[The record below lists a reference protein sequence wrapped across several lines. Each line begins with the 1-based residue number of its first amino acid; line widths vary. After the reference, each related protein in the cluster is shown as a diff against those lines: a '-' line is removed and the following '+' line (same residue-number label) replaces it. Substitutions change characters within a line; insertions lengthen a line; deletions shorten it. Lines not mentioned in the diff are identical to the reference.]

1 MSQRNESDLSKTI
14 AGGTRQAGV
23 RRLGRGQTLQ
33 MFAVLAILTGAWR
46 STARADI
53 YVSVAN
59 TNGDDV
65 VSFSAITGA
74 PKLDI
79 PTGALTSG
87 VAFGPDGN
95 LYVVET
101 IQGTVLRFNPVSGA
115 LIGTFVSA
123 GSGLVTPEGITFGP
137 DGNLYV
143 ADISAG
149 VLQFNGTTGALMAH
163 LPGGPGPGFGGAWDV
178 KFGPDGN
185 IYVSDE
191 GSAAIL
197 KYNGSTLAYIGI
209 FAGPL
214 PGPGEVSPL
223 GIAWGLNGNLYALW
237 YMYQPYS
244 GPELI
249 QFNGSTGAQISG
261 YGYYTWGNFLAVGP
275 DGRIYV
281 PGGGVITKFSAV
293 PPGPGPGTIVT
304 TDSRIAYGA
313 IAFGGPSGIPPYV
326 LYNPTHLT
334 STQTLRLTVIDGP
347 VPVGPG
353 VPVEAQLG
361 FQNSEGAPVG
371 PSQVVTLNPGQTA
384 SLDLPGSSL
393 ISSGRVQVVPVVTSL
408 PGTTL
413 GNLQGSMEI
422 YTSSNG
428 IGSVFVPGIPVPPS
442 SSVSGSPLFLP
453 QGVALGQSILINAL
467 GPPDSPCSAELS
479 FTDLNGN
486 PIGPSQ
492 QVNLNPGMAASL
504 SWNPNKY
511 TESGRQEYV
520 PKITPINGVNA
531 SGAPAVA
538 SACLGSVEVYL
549 TKAGNISTYQ
559 VSSPP
564 VGTTTA
570 VP

>member
-1 MSQRNESDLSKTI
+1 
-14 AGGTRQAGV
+14 
-23 RRLGRGQTLQ
+23 
-33 MFAVLAILTGAWR
+33 MFAVLVILTGAWR